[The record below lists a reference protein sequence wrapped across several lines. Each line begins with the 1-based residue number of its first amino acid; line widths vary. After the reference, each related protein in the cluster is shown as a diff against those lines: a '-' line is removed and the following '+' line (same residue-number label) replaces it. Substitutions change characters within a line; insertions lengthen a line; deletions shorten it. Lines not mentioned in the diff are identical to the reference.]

1 MNVHFIA
8 IGGAAMHNLALALH
22 AKGYQVT
29 GSDDEIFEPSKSR
42 LKNAGILPENTGW
55 YPEKIDKNLDAV
67 ILGMHAR
74 NDNPELIKAKELGLR
89 IYSYPEFIFEQTQ
102 HKIRAV
108 IGGSHGKTTITSMI
122 MHALKDNQKTFDY
135 LVGSIVEGFDT
146 MVGLDNQSS
155 YAVIEGDEYLAS
167 PLHLVPK
174 FHLYRPNIALI
185 SGVAW
190 DHINVF
196 PTFEAY
202 VKQFELF
209 IDTIEP
215 NGTLVY
221 CTEDDT
227 LKQIIKNTQR
237 KDLKLIG
244 YSIPPHQII
253 NGTTVLITEYGN
265 YHLKIFGNH
274 NLMNLEGA
282 KIVCSLLGLNEFDFY
297 NSIKNFKGAA
307 RRLEIIKESP
317 SSIVYKDFA
326 HSPSKLKATIL
337 AVKKQFPE
345 RRLIAVMELH
355 TFSSLNKAFLKEY
368 KDCMQDADISVV
380 FYSPET
386 VSHKRLESINQSDI
400 RSGFNQNN
408 LTVFDHPN
416 DLKLW
421 LSNLELSDCNLLLM
435 SSGNWG
441 GIKME
446 EILQF

>member
-8 IGGAAMHNLALALH
+8 IGGAAMHNLALALK
-22 AKGYQVT
+22 AKGFQVT
-29 GSDDEIFEPSKSR
+29 GSDDEIFEPSRSR

-55 YPEKIDKNLDAV
+55 FPEKIHKNLDAV

-74 NDNPELIKAKELGLR
+74 NDNPELMKAKEMGLR
-89 IYSYPEFIFEQTQ
+89 IYSYPEFIYEQTQ
-102 HKIRAV
+102 NKIRAV

-122 MHALKDNQKTFDY
+122 MHAMKENHKTFDY

-146 MVGLDNQSS
+146 MVGLNNQSS
-155 YAVIEGDEYLAS
+155 YAVVEGDEYLAS

-174 FHLYRPNIALI
+174 FHLYRPHIALI

-196 PTFEAY
+196 PTFEEY
-202 VKQFELF
+202 VNQFELF
-209 IDTIEP
+209 IETIEP
-215 NGTLVY
+215 NCVLVY
-221 CTEDDT
+221 CTEDET
-227 LKQIIKNTQR
+227 LNQIIKKIQR
-237 KDLKLIG
+237 NDLKLIG

-253 NGTTVLITEYGN
+253 NGITVLTTEHGN
-265 YHLKIFGNH
+265 YNLKIFGNH

-282 KIVCSLLGLNEFDFY
+282 KIVCNLLGLNEIDFY

-307 RRLEIIKESP
+307 RRLEIIKETSN
-317 SSIVYKDFA
+317 SIVYKDFA

-345 RRLIAVMELH
+345 RKLIAVMELH

-368 KDCMQDADISVV
+368 KDCMLDADTSAV